1 MVGLVEEA
9 GHKHGVEHPIQM
21 TIATSDGTNIW
32 AFRYSSE
39 GDSRSL
45 YFSTRMDSLQAL
57 YPENE
62 QLAGLSEETRVVVSE
77 PLGDL
82 AGAWNEVPESH
93 YGIVQPGQDVLEP
106 FAPRGSAQPGCIP
119 QLLPRHRDLRRSS
132 AVIRWSASA
141 ASSPRSIST
150 QLTRPLNSVL
160 PGSMS
165 SVTGVALSEPRSVV
179 SSAEKSIGTVAS
191 TRPSPIPSR
200 RGRA

>member
-1 MVGLVEEA
+1 MFFLALTFGLENDPVAAVEKMVGLVEET

-82 AGAWNEVPESH
+82 AGALERGARVP
-93 YGIVQPGQDVLEP
+93 L
-106 FAPRGSAQPGCIP
+106 
-119 QLLPRHRDLRRSS
+119 RDR
-132 AVIRWSASA
+132 A
-141 ASSPRSIST
+141 A
-150 QLTRPLNSVL
+150 
-160 PGSMS
+160 G
-165 SVTGVALSEPRSVV
+165 
-179 SSAEKSIGTVAS
+179 
-191 TRPSPIPSR
+191 
-200 RGRA
+200 RGRAGAVRPAELATASPSPPGGALRA